1 MNLLKEE
8 IYGGE
13 DDDMTTSVIKDMVDQ
28 IQKLKRRFTGLLN
41 LSDKEPPLT
50 MVVVGKKLIGKVT

>member
-13 DDDMTTSVIKDMVDQ
+13 DEDMTPSVIKDMVDQ
-28 IQKLKRRFTGLLN
+28 IQELKMKFMERHLLN
-41 LSDKEPPLT
+41 AVFRIL
-50 MVVVGKKLIGKVT
+50 